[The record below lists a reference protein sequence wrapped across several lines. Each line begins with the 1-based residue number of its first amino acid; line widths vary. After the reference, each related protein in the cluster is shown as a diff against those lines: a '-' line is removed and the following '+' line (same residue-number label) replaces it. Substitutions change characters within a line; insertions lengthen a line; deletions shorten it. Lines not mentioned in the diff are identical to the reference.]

1 VRRQSDGLRTAP
13 AVAGWLTGGLVAVI
27 VVATWWSG
35 WANPAGIAG
44 NYARTAM
51 AAAAVLTAA
60 FILPLF
66 VVPFALRVQ
75 RGFAW
80 LLGVVAVLPMLA
92 AYILLVIERRDFAL
106 LIYQGLRVPVWDETP
121 RFWDLGLIL
130 QSIDCARAG
139 FDVYAVGN
147 GCLADPA
154 IYGPGQLWVQVLPFV
169 STSSTDFL
177 GVLGLLVSALFI
189 VWIARQSSGRGQIAL
204 LAAVLGASWL
214 LLLERGNID
223 AYLLW
228 VAAAVVIAVRRWN
241 VLGVWALAALAIWL
255 MGTWKFYPFA
265 MGLMLLPVLRL
276 KFGWTVIAGYGIAT
290 LGYLAFAWEQFRG
303 GTSAILGAE
312 VLADLAGLGRIGVAS
327 RMLGLDA
334 PSIDWTWGDS
344 VVVALT
350 VAAALWGW
358 STARVVKQVRV
369 HDAMLAL
376 AGGSMAIA
384 AVLVAG
390 FGFAYKAT
398 FLLLTIPLLSKAP
411 LRSRAA
417 WYASTVMLILVA
429 VALIVVWNL
438 LLATVALLVVAGFA
452 VGAGASVMQRALNS
466 RAR

>member
-1 VRRQSDGLRTAP
+1 MRRQSDGLRSLPTA
-13 AVAGWLTGGLVAVI
+13 AGWLTAGLVALI
-27 VVATWWSG
+27 LTATFWFG
-35 WANPAGIAG
+35 WRDPAGIG
-44 NYARTAM
+44 GLYTRTATV
-51 AAAAVLTAA
+51 AAAVLAAA
-60 FILPLF
+60 FIIPMF
-66 VVPFALRVQ
+66 VVPCALRV
-75 RGFAW
+75 RPGFAW
-80 LLGVVAVLPMLA
+80 LLGVLAGVPMLV
-92 AYILLVIERRDFAL
+92 AYLFLVVDRRDFAL
-106 LIYQGLRVPVWDETP
+106 LLYQGLRVPVWEETP
-121 RFWDLGLIL
+121 RFWDLGLVL

-139 FDVYAVGN
+139 FDVYAAGN

-154 IYGPGQLWVQVLPFV
+154 IYGPGQLWAQVLPFV
-169 STSSTDFL
+169 SESSTDAL
-177 GVLGLLVSALFI
+177 GVIGLILSALVI

-204 LAAVLGASWL
+204 LACVLGASWL

-241 VLGVWALAALAIWL
+241 VLGVWVLAALVIWL

-276 KFGWTVIAGYGIAT
+276 RFGWTVIAGYAAAT
-290 LGYLAFAWEQFRG
+290 AGYLVFAWEQFRG

-334 PSIDWTWGDS
+334 PSVDWTWADS

-350 VAAALWGW
+350 IAAAIWGW
-358 STARVVKQVRV
+358 TTARAVRRV
-369 HDAMLAL
+369 RTHDAMLAL
-376 AGGSMAIA
+376 AGASMAIA
-384 AVLVAG
+384 AVLIAG

-411 LRSRAA
+411 LRSRAT
-417 WYASTVMLILVA
+417 WYASTVMVILIPI
-429 VALIVVWNL
+429 ALITVWNL
-438 LLATVALLVVAGFA
+438 LLATVALLVSAGFA
-452 VGAGASVMQRALNS
+452 LGAGASVMQRTLNS

>member
-1 VRRQSDGLRTAP
+1 MPRQSDGLRTAP
-13 AVAGWLTGGLVAVI
+13 AAVGWLTGGLVALI
-27 VVATWWSG
+27 LLTTWWSG
-35 WANPAGIAG
+35 WRDSAGIGG
-44 NYARTAM
+44 NYARTA
-51 AAAAVLTAA
+51 AAAGVVLTAA
-60 FILPLF
+60 FVIPLF
-66 VVPFALRVQ
+66 VVPFALRVR

-80 LLGVVAVLPMLA
+80 LVGMAAAIPMLA
-92 AYILLVIERRDFAL
+92 AYVFLVLDRRDFAL
-106 LIYQGLRVPVWDETP
+106 LLYQGLRVPVWEESP
-121 RFWDLGLIL
+121 RFWDLGLVL

-169 STSSTDFL
+169 STSSTDVL
-177 GVLGLLVSALFI
+177 GVIGLLISALFV

-204 LAAVLGASWL
+204 LASVLGASWL

-228 VAAAVVIAVRRWN
+228 AAAAVVIMVRRWN
-241 VLGVWALAALAIWL
+241 LLGVWALAALVIWL

-276 KFGWTVIAGYGIAT
+276 RFGWTVIAGYAAAT
-290 LGYLAFAWEQFRG
+290 LAYLAFAWEQFLG

-334 PSIDWTWGDS
+334 PSLDWTWADS
-344 VVVALT
+344 IVVALT
-350 VAAALWGW
+350 ITAAVWGW
-358 STARVVKQVRV
+358 TTVRAAHHV
-369 HDAMLAL
+369 RTHDAMLAL

-411 LRSRAA
+411 LRSRSA
-417 WYASTVMLILVA
+417 WYASTLMLILVA
-429 VALIVVWNL
+429 LAVIVVWNL

-452 VGAGASVMQRALNS
+452 VGASASVMQRTLSS
-466 RAR
+466 RAH